1 MPSQFFDSVF
11 KYTDPVRYF
20 KANDPYYYEVD
31 NIPLKQLQENCN
43 FLKDQIERLSG
54 ISTPE
59 REDYGIDRSGF
70 TELQPYVDETNNI
83 VRVRPGRYTAR
94 INDAYTIEPL
104 QFITQTLGF
113 NLGESKIWS
122 VKTNID
128 ELLRLSLD
136 KVKDGV
142 IQNAL
147 NMNGFFERIFTYPVN
162 LVTDRLYAG
171 LGGSGRIGASNLS
184 GTYNWPYPNQ
194 TGYGIWYNT
203 TTSSM
208 IFPRFGN
215 TSTGKFINNRL
226 EADFIKRWR
235 GVIRT
240 AIVDVP
246 QELSI
251 QVPSFDDDDL
261 FFINASG
268 QRQTVFCNHRIDL
281 VFIYSKPIDMS
292 AVSINDGIPRQI
304 NSPILGILKGAGL
317 GVNLTDGRIVGG
329 SNIPMEEPR
338 INLQDNNILSVA
350 GDEFGLN
357 TGFSGVKGSFP
368 SPEDLMNIS
377 PLLSENLETDNFA
390 LIGQS
395 ILPVAYIV
403 VRRNARV
410 TAESNAIVLSTDVYD
425 IRPFFRT
432 TELSYNERAGLAAA
446 VPQASIANPVATEG
460 YVDHTAEL
468 ISERINEVEARIP
481 ALPPITPRVVG
492 VGTIKGGLGYGVEGV
507 LKDFLKKKFN
517 TNETIIDEE
526 IRRYFGYPNGTIFN
540 YNPDWDLARWT
551 TDSDLLG
558 GNPGSK
564 MYDWINYSFS
574 KRVST
579 RSGRNTAQYFP
590 SGLATSHDGFTGFPV
605 RDGSQADHGPRWP
618 RGYYSFFYVS
628 KTIKI
633 NKANVPWMADY
644 KVNVTLSN
652 CVPLSSRRSHEP
664 GGYRAAP
671 GVTICNSW
679 VSKREI
685 SSQDAEFTIFVAW
698 AAEDQYRFGNVGF
711 GSRRM
716 GFWSPK
722 VARVLPLYSSHAKSG
737 VIYNGFAVINKA
749 IMSEVGHLNG
759 GNPGHETSE
768 NLLNVPNPAFYGDT
782 AVGVALYPTVQFEI
796 IGIPSSF
803 QPAKDFRP
811 TNTSI
816 TLI

>member
-11 KYTDPVRYF
+11 KYTDPIRYF

-43 FLKDQIERLSG
+43 FLKDQIEKLAG
-54 ISTPE
+54 IGDE
-59 REDYGIDRSGF
+59 GAEYGIDRSGF
-70 TELQPYVDETNNI
+70 TELQPYVDETNNV

-113 NLGESKIWS
+113 NLGESKLWS
-122 VKTNID
+122 VKTNRD
-128 ELLRLSLD
+128 QLLKLSLD
-136 KVKDGV
+136 KVKETL
-142 IQNAL
+142 IANAL
-147 NMNGFFERIFTYPVN
+147 NMNGFFERVFTYPAGLVN
-162 LVTDRLYAG
+162 GRIYDD
-171 LGGSGRIGASNLS
+171 LGGSGPIGATNLS
-184 GTYNWPYPNQ
+184 ATYNWPYPNQ

-203 TTSSM
+203 ETSSYTA
-208 IFPRFGN
+208 PRFGN

-226 EADFIKRWR
+226 EAEFIKRWR
-235 GVIRT
+235 GVVRT

-251 QVPSFDDDDL
+251 QVPSFDDNDFFYINESGERVPL
-261 FFINASG
+261 F
-268 QRQTVFCNHRIDL
+268 CEHRIDL

-304 NSPILGILKGAGL
+304 NSPVLGILKGAGL
-317 GVNLTDGRIVGG
+317 GVNLTQGAILP
-329 SNIPMEEPR
+329 SEEPQ
-338 INLQDNNILSVA
+338 INLQDNNILAVV
-350 GDEFGLN
+350 GDTVSPN

-368 SPEDLMNIS
+368 SPEDLMNLS
-377 PLLSENLETDNFA
+377 PLLSENLETNNFA

-395 ILPVAYIV
+395 VLPVAYVV
-403 VRRNARV
+403 VRRNATV
-410 TAESNAIVLSTDVYD
+410 NAESNAVVLSTDVYD

-468 ISERINEVEARIP
+468 ITERINEVEARIP
-481 ALPPITPRVVG
+481 VLPPLTPRVVG

-517 TNETIIDEE
+517 TNDTLINEE
-526 IRRYFGYPNGTIFN
+526 IRRYFGYAPGTTFN
-540 YNPDWDLARWT
+540 FNPDWDLARWT

-564 MYDWINYSFS
+564 MYDWINYSYS
-574 KRVST
+574 KRLST
-579 RSGRNTAQYFP
+579 ESGRNTAQYFP
-590 SGLATSHDGFTGFPV
+590 SGLATSHDGFTGFPL
-605 RDGSQADHGPRWP
+605 RDSTGDRWP

-652 CVPLSSRRSHEP
+652 CVPLSSRMSNDPTGSRE
-664 GGYRAAP
+664 RA
-671 GVTICNSW
+671 GVTICNAW
-679 VSKREI
+679 VSKREV
-685 SSQDAEFTIFVAW
+685 SPQDSEFTIFVAW
-698 AAEDQYRFGNVGF
+698 AAEDQFKFGDVGYGPRRF
-711 GSRRM
+711 

-722 VARVLPLYSSHAKSG
+722 VARVLPLYSSNPRSG

-759 GNPGHETSE
+759 GSSGNETSE

-782 AVGVALYPTVQFEI
+782 AVGVALYPTVQFEV
-796 IGIPSSF
+796 IGIPASF